1 MDESYET
8 TIVNFVNDYFLTSNV
23 NNFAFLRQRR
33 NSISHD
39 INFKFSK
46 YLMANYSSFEDF
58 YYLNTF
64 KNCVFVTLYSG
75 AICCV
80 SSQHERYYIKSK
92 FTPSIEKT
100 LVEKIF
106 FLKRA
111 DSKIIYNYFEKIG
124 IRSLQLKS
132 Q

>member
-46 YLMANYSSFEDF
+46 YLMANYSSFEDIL
-58 YYLNTF
+58 YLNTF

-75 AICCV
+75 AICCE

-92 FTPSIEKT
+92 STPSIK
-100 LVEKIF
+100 KF
-106 FLKRA
+106 
-111 DSKIIYNYFEKIG
+111 
-124 IRSLQLKS
+124 
-132 Q
+132 